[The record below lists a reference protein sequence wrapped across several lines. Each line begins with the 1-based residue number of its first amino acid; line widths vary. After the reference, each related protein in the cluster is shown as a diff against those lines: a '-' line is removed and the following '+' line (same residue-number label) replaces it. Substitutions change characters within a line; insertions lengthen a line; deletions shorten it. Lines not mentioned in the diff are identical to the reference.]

1 MNIHLMKG
9 MDRIKRR
16 GPDQTRFEHVCDGI
30 GMGFH
35 RLAINDLTDAGM
47 QPMTFKGVTVICNG
61 EIYNYKALAKQFN
74 IKLTTTCDCE
84 IIAKLY
90 DCLDGHMMELLQ
102 LLDGVFA
109 IVLYDSAIDVLY
121 TARDVYGIRPLYMGI
136 NANDGYAIIAS
147 ESKAMVDYSDKLS
160 NIGQLNPGSL
170 YSIDTND
177 FSITYRVYYDH
188 STELGY
194 KLPNTDTSDR
204 IYELLTDAV
213 RKRLM
218 SDRPVGF
225 LLSGGL
231 DSSLITG
238 IAAKLLRIDDDNKV
252 HPIHTYCIGMEGGTD
267 LAYARKVADYIGSIH
282 HEVIVSEDDFFNAIP
297 DVIEA
302 IESYDITTVRASVGN
317 YLIGKY
323 IKEHTDQVVIFNGD
337 GSDEMGGYR
346 YLQNAP
352 NADEFQK
359 ECINLLTNIHY
370 FDVLRSD
377 RCLSSHWGLETR
389 TPFLDKRFVEFYMSI
404 DPSEK
409 MWHNGTTGMGD
420 IESKHVTN
428 NMEKMPLRKAF
439 EGKDIIPDEV
449 LWRRK
454 EAFSD
459 GCSSESNSWHK
470 IIKRRL
476 SNLCEQGIIET
487 NDEGQYY
494 KNIYNKL
501 YTGFPSP
508 IPHYWMPKWVNTD
521 QPLDP
526 SARELSVI

>member
-1 MNIHLMKG
+1 MCGIYCYLSNGKNNHPYLIRG
-9 MDRIKRR
+9 MDRIRRR
-16 GPDQTRFEHVCDGI
+16 GPDQTRFEHIRDGL

-47 QPMTFKGVTVICNG
+47 QPMTFKDVTVICNG
-61 EIYNYKALAKQFN
+61 EIYNYKKLAEQFN

-109 IVLYDSAIDVLY
+109 MVLYDGAMDVLY
-121 TARDVYGIRPLYMGI
+121 AARDVYGVRPLYMGI
-136 NANDGYAIIAS
+136 GPDYAIFAS
-147 ESKAMVDYSDKLS
+147 ESKAMVDYSDQLS

-177 FSITYRVYYDH
+177 FSVTYRVYYDH
-188 STELGY
+188 SIELGY
-194 KLPNTDTSDR
+194 KLPSVNGTKFNNDR

-213 RKRLM
+213 SKRLM

-231 DSSLITG
+231 DSSLIAG
-238 IAAKLLRIDDDNKV
+238 IASRLLDN
-252 HPIHTYCIGMEGGTD
+252 HPIHTYCIGLEDATD
-267 LAYARKVADYIGSIH
+267 LAYARKVADHIGSIH

-337 GSDEMGGYR
+337 GSDEMGGYK

-352 NADEFQK
+352 SADEFQK
-359 ECINLLTNIHY
+359 ECIHLLTNIHY

-404 DPSEK
+404 DPMLK
-409 MWHNGTTGMGD
+409 MWSNDT
-420 IESKHVTN
+420 IEQKSHI
-428 NMEKMPLRKAF
+428 MEKMPLRKAF
-439 EGKDIIPDEV
+439 EGKGIIPDEV

-476 SNLCEQGIIET
+476 TVMLSMGIIET

-494 KNIYNKL
+494 KDIYNKL
-501 YTGFPSP
+501 YPGFPSP
-508 IPHYWMPKWVNTD
+508 IPHYWMPKWTNQTS
-521 QPLDP
+521 DP
-526 SARELSVI
+526 SAREL